1 MLTAPMRRTVTTWG
15 MLSLVSCATVAPPR
29 PLDPIPVA
37 VQEDEATET
46 PWTTC
51 MSRAESMEDVA
62 EEVEQLGEQCGVV
75 AGQRALTPV
84 RRGEQTA
91 ESAVD
96 RYTFRL
102 DRAGTCFRVYAIGG
116 RGVERL
122 GLEVLDEA
130 GKLVAWGEHAGRR
143 VAAPYREPACVPA
156 GVYTVEV
163 GVTGG
168 GGGYALQ
175 VWAHGAELP
184 R

>member
-1 MLTAPMRRTVTTWG
+1 MRTGSVHRTVTACG
-15 MLSLVSCATVAPPR
+15 MLSLVACATVDPPR
-29 PLDPIPVA
+29 PVTPIPVA
-37 VQEDEATET
+37 VQEEETTET

-51 MSRAESMEDVA
+51 MSRAESMEDMA
-62 EEVEQLGEQCGVV
+62 AEVERLGEQCGVV

-84 RRGEQTA
+84 RRGEQTS

-116 RGVERL
+116 EGVEDMA
-122 GLEVLDEA
+122 LEVLDES
-130 GKLVAWGEHAGRR
+130 GKLVASGEQAGRR

-175 VWAHGAELP
+175 VWTHGGT
-184 R
+184 